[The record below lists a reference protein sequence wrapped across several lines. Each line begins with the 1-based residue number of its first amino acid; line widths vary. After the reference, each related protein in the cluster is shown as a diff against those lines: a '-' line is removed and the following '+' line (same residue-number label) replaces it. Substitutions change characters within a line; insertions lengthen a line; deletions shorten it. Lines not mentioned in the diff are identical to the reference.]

1 MVARKWQLLDIKRR
15 GRSKG
20 LSPLSFAL
28 MRSDAKTCA
37 RALYAPRLASGECF
51 HCPGGQAQDWSGP
64 EVMGGAGFCW
74 KPTAQPWHGQLSR
87 RKTFS
92 LGCFSCLE
100 QNCDP
105 SVPTNGNPG
114 TQECFLPILF
124 LFFLR

>member
-1 MVARKWQLLDIKRR
+1 MTLAVARKWQLLDIKRR

-64 EVMGGAGFCW
+64 EVMGGGGVLLEADS
-74 KPTAQPWHGQLSR
+74 PTLAWAAVQEENIL
-87 RKTFS
+87 
-92 LGCFSCLE
+92 
-100 QNCDP
+100 
-105 SVPTNGNPG
+105 PG
-114 TQECFLPILF
+114 LF
-124 LFFLR
+124 LLLGAEL